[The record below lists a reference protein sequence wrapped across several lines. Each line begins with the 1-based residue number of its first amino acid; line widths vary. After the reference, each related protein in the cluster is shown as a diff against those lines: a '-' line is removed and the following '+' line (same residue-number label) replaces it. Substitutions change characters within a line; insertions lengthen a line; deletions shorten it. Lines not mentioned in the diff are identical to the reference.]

1 MIALLNQFSIQYFCW
16 VIRLVTF
23 TPIFMDYTLLFCLA
37 IGIFSGFY
45 VQTVVGFAGTLVSL
59 PILLLAMP
67 LPDAIAYVSIF
78 YLFSSVSLIFKEWKN
93 IDKKVI
99 LQLAL
104 ATIIGIVIGVLVL
117 RFSKPIILKKALGV
131 FILLYVLYVATGRR
145 KLELNNR
152 GTTGFGLMAGFFSGL
167 FSTGGPLYVIC
178 VENATSSI
186 KIFRATMIGIFGLVT
201 LIRVP
206 ALAIS
211 GIMNFSHLK
220 IALLILPVFLLAQ
233 YMGKLTF
240 RNINEGLF
248 KKSLLCL
255 LCISALGMFF

>member
-1 MIALLNQFSIQYFCW
+1 ME
-16 VIRLVTF
+16 F
-23 TPIFMDYTLLFCLA
+23 TLFFCLA
-37 IGIFSGFY
+37 AGIFAGFY
-45 VQTVVGFAGTLVSL
+45 VQTVVGFAGSLVSL
-59 PILLLAMP
+59 PILLLAMT
-67 LPDAIAYVSIF
+67 LPDAIAYISIF
-78 YLFSSVSLIFKEWKN
+78 YLCSSVGLIAKEWKN
-93 IDKKVI
+93 IDKRVI
-99 LQLAL
+99 LRITV

-117 RFSKPIILKKALGV
+117 RFSKPIILKRALGV
-131 FILLYVLYVATGRR
+131 FIILYVLYVATGRQ
-145 KLELNNR
+145 KLKLNR
-152 GTTGFGLMAGFFSGL
+152 TGTAGFGVMAGFFSGL

-178 VENATSSI
+178 VENSTSSI

-211 GIMNFSHLK
+211 GILNFSHLK
-220 IALLILPVFLLAQ
+220 TSLMVLPVFLLAQ

-240 RNINEGLF
+240 KNINEALF

>member
-1 MIALLNQFSIQYFCW
+1 
-16 VIRLVTF
+16 
-23 TPIFMDYTLLFCLA
+23 MDYTLLFCLA
-37 IGIFSGFY
+37 TGIFAGFY

-78 YLFSSVSLIFKEWKN
+78 YLCSSVSLIIKEWKQ
-93 IDKKVI
+93 IDKQI
-99 LQLAL
+99 IR
-104 ATIIGIVIGVLVL
+104 TIAFSTVIGIIIGVLVL
-117 RFSKPIILKKALGV
+117 RFSEPLILKRGLGV

-145 KLELNNR
+145 KLKLNKS
-152 GTTGFGLMAGFFSGL
+152 GTAGFGFMAGFFSGL

-178 VENATSSI
+178 VENTTSSI

-211 GIMNFSHLK
+211 GILDFSHVK
-220 IALLILPVFLLAQ
+220 ISLLILPVFLLAQ

-240 RNINEGLF
+240 NNINETLF

-255 LCISALGMFF
+255 LCISAVGMFF